1 MNKIFNQ
8 LFSKILFTI
17 KKYKEIN
24 SWKKRLYFEHSPQFI
39 KQEIFLKYG
48 IKNTKWIETGT
59 CHGITTKFLA
69 DNFPHVYSI
78 EPSKQLYDEAVHNF
92 KGCNVDLF
100 NNCSENV
107 LPNLLSRLNGDINFW
122 LDGHYSGGV
131 TFKGKKDC
139 PVEEELL
146 AINENISNF
155 AKITILIDDVRC
167 FLAKSPDYDGYPS
180 IDYLVDWSRKNK
192 FYWRIEHDIFIM
204 LNH

>member
-1 MNKIFNQ
+1 MKNILNL
-8 LFSKILFTI
+8 LFSKTSVSIQ
-17 KKYKEIN
+17 KYKEIR
-24 SWKKRLYFEHSPQFI
+24 SWKKRMYSEHSPQFI
-39 KQEIFLKYG
+39 KEEVFLKYG
-48 IKNTKWIETGT
+48 IKNAKWIETGT

-69 DNFPHVYSI
+69 DNYPQVYSI
-78 EPSKQLYDEAVHNF
+78 EPSKDLYDRAVQNF
-92 KGCNVDLF
+92 EGRNVDLF

-107 LPNLLSRLNGDINFW
+107 LPDLLSKLNGDINFW

-139 PVEEELL
+139 PVEDELL

-155 AKITILIDDVRC
+155 TKITILIDDVRC

-204 LNH
+204 RNH

>member
-1 MNKIFNQ
+1 MKNILNL
-8 LFSKILFTI
+8 LFSKTSVSIQ
-17 KKYKEIN
+17 KYKEIR
-24 SWKKRLYFEHSPQFI
+24 SWKKRMYSEHSPQFI
-39 KQEIFLKYG
+39 KEEVFLKYG
-48 IKNTKWIETGT
+48 IKNAKWIETGT

-69 DNFPHVYSI
+69 DNYPQVYSI
-78 EPSKQLYDEAVHNF
+78 EPSKDLYDRAVQNF
-92 KGCNVDLF
+92 EGRNVDLF

-107 LPNLLSRLNGDINFW
+107 LPDLLSKLNGDINFW

-139 PVEEELL
+139 PVEDELL

-155 AKITILIDDVRC
+155 TKITILIDDVRC
-167 FLAKSPDYDGYPS
+167 FLAKSPDYYGYPS

-204 LNH
+204 RNH

>member
-1 MNKIFNQ
+1 M
-8 LFSKILFTI
+8 
-17 KKYKEIN
+17 
-24 SWKKRLYFEHSPQFI
+24 YFEHSPQFI
-39 KQEIFLKYG
+39 KQEVFLKYG
-48 IKNTKWIETGT
+48 IKNAKWIETGT

-69 DNFPHVYSI
+69 DNYPQVYSI
-78 EPSKQLYDEAVHNF
+78 EPSKDLYDRAVQNF
-92 KGCNVDLF
+92 KGRNVDLF

-107 LPNLLSRLNGDINFW
+107 LPDLLSKLNGDINFW

-139 PVEEELL
+139 PVEDELL

-155 AKITILIDDVRC
+155 TKITILIDDVRC
-167 FLAKSPDYDGYPS
+167 FLAKSPDYDSYPS

-204 LNH
+204 RNH